1 MITILNNSFKQ
12 DEQER
17 KCSNNSR
24 YNYIAS
30 EVATVEF
37 TGHWSEEFDKT
48 YDSMF
53 YCENGK
59 TTMINI

>member
-1 MITILNNSFKQ
+1 MIIFLNNSFKQ
-12 DEQER
+12 DEKQL

-24 YNYIAS
+24 SNYIAS

-37 TGHWSEEFDKT
+37 TGHWSEEFYKT
-48 YDSMF
+48 FDSMF